1 MHLKVESAP
10 YKPII
15 IIMKK
20 FTLILIISLFLI
32 TAYFVEAH
40 QPRLVKEEV
49 IAIENPEVSQAFY
62 AELTSK
68 SQVYTINSEVP
79 FKLYLGLLVPDIP
92 GIEKDVSALIKKED
106 HEHEHD
112 REKQTHK
119 HDKFKV
125 LLDGSTHEWTSYY
138 EKHAGDDYFIG
149 PALQA
154 DDSDSALHP
163 KGVDAEAGEYTVKVF
178 SPDNE
183 GKYVLVV
190 GDKEEFP
197 LFEIINTVIQ
207 VPQIKIYFGKSPLS
221 AFSTPTMLGFLAM
234 TLILLTAVI
243 GLVIFAV
250 KGFYKN

>member
-1 MHLKVESAP
+1 M
-10 YKPII
+10 
-15 IIMKK
+15 
-20 FTLILIISLFLI
+20 LFLI
-32 TAYFVEAH
+32 TAYSVEAH
-40 QPRLVKEEV
+40 QPRLVKKAV
-49 IAIENPEVSQAFY
+49 TAIDNQEVSQAFY
-62 AELTSK
+62 AELTGE

-92 GIEKDVSALIKKED
+92 GIEKDVSALITKED

-112 REKQTHK
+112 SKEHTHK
-119 HDKFKV
+119 HDKFEL

-149 PALQA
+149 PALQV

-183 GKYVLVV
+183 GKYILVV

-197 LFEIINTVIQ
+197 LFEIVNTVIQ
-207 VPQIKIYFGKSPLS
+207 VPQIKSYFGKSPLS
-221 AFSTPTMLGFLAM
+221 AFSTPTMLGFSAI
-234 TLILLTAVI
+234 TLIFLAAVI

-250 KGFYKN
+250 KGFHKNQKDKMKNIF